1 MLLHTIS
8 SILATC
14 SAAISSSNFHRQL
27 VMHGATSGAP
37 SLRTSTAM
45 FRELDSHE
53 NLASIDQSAFHGAS
67 QMAMTFGS
75 PIGLA
80 NWSFKP
86 SALSPLYQS
95 NLAMLADLSIGE
107 VISVFFKKPSHL
119 CPVLIT
125 TAYHAPRIL
134 EQLSLNE
141 HKYTPKSALVAL
153 SAVYLIVSNFWEPM
167 KARMNASPASFDI
180 QKSLMELLQAL
191 DRVVFRFYLQ
201 ALSYNKEA
209 PASTLSPKSTQ
220 YSATHNGTL
229 RGETITS
236 PSKEETYI
244 SNLNALHTLSP
255 ASDDTNNTP
264 HGTPPTFNFSS
275 HVRSDSTPANDAKS
289 RKIPKMRIVLQMT
302 RLLIDILYRAPFQ
315 CFISPYRCW
324 LIKETQTEFRQMLL
338 FCARKDRQIRVMS
351 LTSLFEAI
359 TSPASYG
366 AADKT
371 DTVLDKSETEK
382 SVFLLYFWFCDLTTC
397 SNEMSLD
404 MSMLGKMELVGLL
417 CLAAADSKCRLA
429 GLSLLRHLR
438 LAETDKATL
447 QQLLENHT
455 ASLLNSAMARLA
467 RREPDAHQKL
477 QHFATADL
485 WERFKADQMLWY
497 FFLAELCKSYSMED
511 NLLGCATTLGNAN
524 FDALHVVINLF
535 EYYSAEANH
544 AYQASSPQSTSPVNT
559 LRGADLTSLFNSERY
574 ASLVSSYVAGYLLIL
589 FALPH
594 ERQVDFVG
602 KVLQSPHFHTS
613 LVNPSTCKWAIFAVQ
628 SATFHALPIFV
639 EYALSTLAHNPH
651 SGLDRGDK
659 SFAQNAHT
667 MNPYHAVV
675 CTSILGELVHAHVD
689 RFETFTIEERT
700 DKANPKQRRFTRLQR
715 LVDQLSQLMSLNLK
729 ILSSEEGAL
738 SSLNLTLRTYCFSQA
753 VQLIIALALVQAKT
767 YDVSRAHTEE
777 MVQEILGAKLVW
789 ISKADKMSTIQF
801 LQVELFNHN
810 VACCTYLNQAEAGSG
825 ASAFK
830 PVFLKHQRS
839 SVSSGSKNALY
850 RSASNGSSQHQHIN
864 SNGSPDLA
872 NSSSGDMS
880 RQHSTVVSPN
890 GSFTALN
897 INRADGT
904 TSPQRANG
912 HAKASSSSAAAAA
925 HAPSRIERPVANGD
939 VSSPKYATDRP
950 KSGWASAATHGS
962 ILSPAAQ
969 SPSST
974 LLAPPSYSVQS
985 IPMNGP
991 NIPQSPGSTPIKS
1004 MKGSKSRT
1012 PQPLSI
1018 SVLDSLAKPLF
1029 VGLEELSGL
1038 TLIAWETLAQIGLLN
1053 AMELPLFSSSTPML
1067 STHTSY
1073 DPPRSRSVSGSSA
1086 SVAREKVV
1094 YSTPSTSTNDRDP
1107 YDPSFQFTPRGTHVH
1122 SGKESRDRAAA
1133 PATMHKLLGLDKMR
1147 FSLLKWL
1154 LHYQRRDYKVTYES
1168 LFNLML
1174 NSPEHRKNYI
1184 FAIAANVVAL
1194 PEAFSPLVNNLS
1206 DSDGFQDP
1214 DLMLATY
1221 YSRPMP
1227 SATASHLILVPKIS
1241 SRFFSLPLHMQLIF
1255 PCVLLADSDRITR
1268 RIARDMLRAIVA
1280 QHPDKK
1286 LPVSLRSEAGANL
1299 ISDLEGSALATAGEV
1314 AEMFSSEVPLMLID
1328 CLEKIPFSSPLEQS
1342 WLAHL
1347 VISFGIHVTPLTVNI
1362 LHALYDATKTI
1373 DSRLDATFGR
1383 VWGSLVH
1390 TVRPSWR
1397 EDLKLVVHFLIN
1409 DVSSNRSS
1417 VSKILLAIYEVSD
1430 EHALRITS
1438 ILLGVLE
1445 SKSIVQLSPPSANSG
1460 DTVGATISSVFG
1472 APGPSDHGS
1481 NHFSPDTPPRNPR
1494 RPAGDAPAGPQA
1506 NVPSPSTL
1514 NPTGI
1519 HYTTASLD
1527 TQQTIEA
1534 LVTIIDSNID
1544 RLLKTAPRLVF
1555 YSFLNFR
1562 DSAFSSLLATI
1573 LERASLAQEI
1583 AVPIRVDMCYTAAL
1597 LRGNVLATAAAR
1609 ATPTS
1614 AFSSQFSSD
1623 LPPNKRRSHHYHS
1636 NPSSTLQPLYGGT
1649 HSQSSANSMPS
1660 SSPSHS
1666 ALNSARGNTSAG
1678 NRKNSIPDPTYDF
1691 HGLETT
1697 YDDPKDWT
1705 FGTYILKL
1713 IGWLRLWDVH
1723 FASRFFDVVC
1733 EYVGKCANKDIVNNH
1748 VNLATALQIYRAMLD
1763 DVTWPSKSED
1773 VSDQTAPLLILITD
1787 LVTIVELE
1795 HNGTLLSESCL
1806 SFNSE
1811 NPLALEKSRYH
1822 ESLELSETLASFTR
1836 CIFSSSSPHTFWAL
1850 VALLHSKDRN
1860 LFSYAIRAFWMLRF
1874 HTLVL
1879 IDGPKFDLIPT
1890 KYWHGK
1896 GIVFTCAVDRLLE
1909 ALDSDDIAAE
1919 EPNILALALT
1929 LARSDLKLISGGK
1942 DCTLLLLF
1950 VAFIAFFWNSVRTPS
1965 SATRFVCHSF
1975 SSLLLHLQQ
1984 KHSQLSAR
1992 GKTGGQHTKTEKL
2005 IIPGFGGGGSENSPY
2020 KPLVDKSPRGQT
2032 KAKREPRGQ
2041 SKNKTDKQMQ
2051 TLLNE
2056 LHSSFDRYVARPTQ
2070 SRLTALVEC
2079 ISDIFLPAESQLLT
2093 DALCKKLRAR
2103 PAQAPALL
2111 VLARTFLEMA
2121 PTTEHFPKLIATA
2134 FELSMDSRYSGISF
2148 ELQRLV
2154 EVAPLVSVTPPPLVA
2169 QASESPMGTPSKTRK
2184 GPKGSSG
2191 SPSTPKSKKGA
2202 TAATS
2207 SATSG
2212 SPSLTPSTKARASPV
2227 PPIPQLVSKSP
2238 SSLGDNSIPL
2248 FPSTSAVIELPPPK
2262 TKSSLASTSMKSPG
2276 SPKIVKPPGRSPSG
2290 SPALESK
2297 ISHAAASPPTKIDL
2311 SRITSSTPPPS
2322 NIKTE
2327 KSKKNLK
2334 TSFSIAPPLSPS
2346 SYKVAKR
2353 QSSALEDHVLG
2364 FSGVRVPS
2372 FQMRQNAKV
2381 SSNGALSDS
2390 ESESD
2395 SESTWHCM
2403 ATHMLERVLDA
2414 LEGEAKKL
2422 RNDLRSRANSVA
2434 TVASPRNGG
2443 MSPVASLN
2451 LGLLRQSSDERD
2463 GERAASPAP
2472 HTPLTPY
2479 QPLPT
2484 VHTDD
2489 DAASEL
2495 EVATFMAKQKKK
2507 TFFRRTV
2514 ANNRPILDTF
2524 VAEGAWPSS
2533 TGSGMLGSSEDSEEG
2548 TRLEDSALLSP
2559 ITHRSSTPP
2568 NNLAL
2573 VLPYNTNYNPKSEQ
2587 TEVNGD
2593 NLRPSTEISNTAAS
2607 SRLQPNVYR
2616 LVRIEQPLRLEMDQ
2630 AAVLQMCNDHLAGD
2644 EIAFKSMRELRFSTL
2659 RELYP
2664 HISSNFGH
2672 LPSILKLLF
2681 NLNEISEA
2689 TLRMLQEEEPL
2700 KNPGIFA
2707 IVSLSSPSIY
2717 LIYVPPK
2724 DVTPEFEENARR
2736 MCYKLLIEAG
2746 KSHFFFSTE
2755 AEALRLQ
2762 SLGVADPRADSNI
2775 DDDLTSNKTSE
2786 TPTAGLERFD
2796 SGVLS
2801 RRASMT
2807 SLHSATT
2814 PQPTHGMQHSRT
2826 SLTPLNVAS
2835 TSASTMNLKL
2845 ARPLDTPH
2853 VSSAFQIALPSSR
2866 PHASTPILATG
2877 ASNLLV
2883 LPEKVQQNTKLDMS
2897 SLIFGPDAFE
2907 NTAKSTSPKPERKL
2921 ATPSKS
2927 GTRSGAEKSP
2937 SKMPMSPVS
2946 SATGAAVFM
2955 QGSLAGFVDGW
2966 IANGGRVKLFPDFVN
2981 DATQMIDFFRRY
2993 SAQVDAEMLKVE
3005 EQLDLEV
3012 QSLETD
3018 SRSSILAMIEYFLK
3032 TVCPIEYRV
3041 VHQFTSPGST
3051 DAFDE
3056 VREAQVA
3063 FFQNQLLN
3071 SVESSALTDSRRKY
3085 YEALYIINAKE
3096 RKLVAKGKPR
3106 LGSAQKAEFIER
3118 LLLSPRS
3125 YKRALSKISDKAPLT
3140 LFVNENLGN
3149 EFLPIVTAEIQDFII
3164 ANYNAVLSNA
3174 VTTFVASHRD
3184 TFVIWAKQHYEIDAR
3199 QKLFDLLVPAYNQL
3213 ITSNP
3218 VDNIKNNRRFSSSSN
3233 PEPVSARAQSKMPNP
3248 LVLTIY
3254 RFMPVVSATTS
3265 SRPSKR
3271 KEQGAIH
3278 KQPASPSST
3287 LTQRRTKTESKTLKL
3302 ASPRSASQSFELTFV
3317 EEKIEGSPRL
3327 LYSSYHIAVGE
3338 SETAGKLVEARSKP
3352 FWTFT
3357 HSEQLLSVLTLKDGS
3372 VYSFVYDKKANE
3384 TVVYVGYSKDMV
3396 ARKSEASRFDGLCT
3410 HIVLS
3415 PRQKLIALTI
3425 GNSIR
3430 VLSVDATFVPIFEF
3444 EVTDSETHILDIR
3457 FAGSSRLVV
3466 FLTQA
3471 GQTYFQV
3478 YFMELVTAIK
3488 AQNSHNSKAQ
3498 KGPRVYVP
3506 PSNGRLIT
3514 PNGQYLI
3521 LLDDMLC
3528 AQVYDL
3534 SLWLK
3539 PPNFAQDELS
3549 FTPSSGTKSD
3559 IAPLLNV
3566 STSAAHSNHSDMH
3579 SDESSNGE
3587 KGDHH
3592 FLSASAFTLMLAP
3605 KFHSFVLPSRV
3616 TLLTVA
3622 GQLYLVGLTDEVLE
3636 FLTLQNLPG
3645 LGTTAR
3651 SMSHTP
3657 ALAPNNEILRAS
3669 LAQSGRSTSSLPV
3682 TTGRPKERSN
3692 LDSQIWCILD
3702 LFAEVKGCQAEA
3714 SANLKASLSVSGG
3727 GGNSRISE
3735 LTSSVST
3742 ATTTGS
3748 TELVVNGL
3756 ATENVLHFVV
3766 NGLDTNGMARH
3777 SLRQLFRSV
3786 VTASP
3791 VLPRSFSFF
3800 VSAQASLELLKA
3812 PLVLRFTHKQAPAA
3826 PNLGKWLSDL
3836 ACATSPQV
3844 VSADAGSFTLKA
3856 LSITSTTP
3864 PEDPDQ
3870 PKKSARRRHA
3880 NENDF
3885 SAFSA
3890 ISGLHALL
3898 NDWHGP
3904 VKIISIVGTEQ
3915 RYETMAQTFRQV
3927 SSRFARLLAQ
3937 SVRLSTGVH
3946 ALTFEQEDGK
3956 CLWVVLDAV
3965 WPGDVIG
3972 ATHFER
3978 QILLFLCAVS
3988 SVVLWHSSHADSIS
4002 TISQLLELMDLVSEQ
4017 AAQFKTNFDA
4027 VLPSDAFMP
4036 ALFQGKLYVL
4046 LSDVVASSQ
4055 AANVA
4060 TEFKESFRKVKKS
4073 KRRGA
4078 DFCARLFGSNLP
4090 SLFLYPDTNAATY
4103 KSSIDTLRSVIGVL
4117 PPTAP
4122 SGAISAATLVLALET
4137 ASQLVPSNPSSAN
4150 ATPNRTMH
4158 REKKVSP
4165 SALHSENSDPAN
4177 KMSVT
4182 KVEMPPID
4190 ALLTNL
4196 EHAMR
4201 HGVENDGHQ
4210 LSVGYG
4216 PSIKLIDDPVVQI
4229 GGLVLHDSN
4238 FDMYSEQSITRIV
4251 DALKDANV
4259 PKTEL
4264 HYEFAGLLSYL
4275 VNRRLSRMATW
4286 MDECL
4291 KTDKS
4296 ENSDA
4301 PSTPVSDLRASQMM
4315 MKSGE
4320 IGRSVDEDED
4330 KPIAKRTTG
4339 GEKDVEL
4346 DVSSKSSPTSG
4357 NEADESKDITHEEDS
4372 TTRMLK
4378 SRKHDHEGDPKFE
4391 ILVQSFETLRDQLRR
4406 RWEICNVKCGTC
4418 SLMCSIPRYFHE
4430 KIEVEDDE
4438 DDVIE
4443 IQSNVSRKPS
4453 RSATLRPEQSS
4464 ELKKSSKR
4472 SSTPTTSRRRRN
4484 SEKSQADRK
4493 IDLRAA
4499 GKAGVEGASQ
4509 KYHELYL
4516 KHDCGTDHACSEPC
4530 HKCGVHSC
4538 RFPFGHGKSDDDYQ
4552 VMHECGEKHP
4562 CSHPCRFAAFKLRG
4576 CAGICGLD
4584 EKHPSVLQ
4592 PHDCGQPHQC
4602 NQYCAFCD
4610 QYCKHLFTVPHR
4622 THACAETECK
4632 HSCQIHHHCSRPC
4645 TLGHQHTEKHYC
4657 GVNES
4662 NIVSSS
4668 TSTSNPK

>member
-1 MLLHTIS
+1 MPS
-8 SILATC
+8 
-14 SAAISSSNFHRQL
+14 SAAISSSNFQRQL

-67 QMAMTFGS
+67 QMATTFGS

-86 SALSPLYQS
+86 SAISPLYQS

-107 VISVFFKKPSHL
+107 VISVFFKKPSHM

-125 TAYHAPRIL
+125 TAYHAPRTL
-134 EQLSLNE
+134 EQLALNE

-153 SAVYLIVSNFWEPM
+153 SAIYLIVSNYWEPM
-167 KARMNASPASFDI
+167 KTRMNASPASFDI

-201 ALSYNKEA
+201 ALSNTKDTSS
-209 PASTLSPKSTQ
+209 STLSPKATRH
-220 YSATHNGTL
+220 SATHNGTL
-229 RGETITS
+229 RGETVSS

-275 HVRSDSTPANDAKS
+275 SHIRSDSTPANDAKS

-315 CFISPYRCW
+315 CFLSPYRCW
-324 LIKETQTEFRQMLL
+324 LIKETQPEFRQMLL

-351 LTSLFEAI
+351 LSSLFEAI
-359 TSPASYG
+359 TSPSSYG
-366 AADKT
+366 AADKA
-371 DTVLDKSETEK
+371 DSALDKSETEK
-382 SVFLLYFWFCDLTTC
+382 SVFLLYFWFCDLATC

-417 CLAAADSKCRLA
+417 CLAAADAKCRLA

-438 LAETDKATL
+438 LAETDKVTL
-447 QQLLENHT
+447 QHLLENHT

-477 QHFATADL
+477 QHFATVDL

-497 FFLAELCKSYSMED
+497 FFLAELCKSYSLED

-544 AYQASSPQSTSPVNT
+544 AFQASSPPSTSPVNT
-559 LRGADLTSLFNSERY
+559 LRGADVSSLFSSERY

-613 LVNPSTCKWAIFAVQ
+613 LVNPATCKWAIFAVQ

-639 EYALSTLAHNPH
+639 DYALSTLSYNAY
-651 SGLDRGDK
+651 SGMDRGDK
-659 SFAQNAHT
+659 TLAQNAHT

-825 ASAFK
+825 GSVFK
-830 PVFLKHQRS
+830 PMFLKHHRT
-839 SVSSGSKNALY
+839 SVSSGSKNALF
-850 RSASNGSSQHQHIN
+850 RSASNGSSQHQYIN

-872 NSSSGDMS
+872 TSSSGDVS
-880 RQHSTVVSPN
+880 RQHSAIVSPN
-890 GSFTALN
+890 GSVTALN
-897 INRADGT
+897 LNRADGTTSPQRANGT

-912 HAKASSSSAAAAA
+912 HAKASSSSAA
-925 HAPSRIERPVANGD
+925 HAPRVERPVANGD
-939 VSSPKYATDRP
+939 GLSSPKYATDRP
-950 KSGWASAATHGS
+950 KSNWASSPNHGS
-962 ILSPAAQ
+962 IVSPSAQ
-969 SPSST
+969 APSST
-974 LLAPPSYSVQS
+974 LLAPPSYTVQS

-991 NIPQSPGSTPIKS
+991 NSIPQSPGSTPMKS
-1004 MKGSKSRT
+1004 MKGGKSRT
-1012 PQPLSI
+1012 PQPISL

-1053 AMELPLFSSSTPML
+1053 AMELPLFSSSSPML
-1067 STHTSY
+1067 STHSSH
-1073 DPPRSRSVSGSSA
+1073 DPARSRSVSGSSA
-1086 SVAREKVV
+1086 SIAREKVM

-1107 YDPSFQFTPRGTHVH
+1107 YDPSCQFTPRGTHVH
-1122 SGKESRDRAAA
+1122 SGKESRDRAMA
-1133 PATMHKLLGLDKMR
+1133 PATMQKLLGLDKMR

-1227 SATASHLILVPKIS
+1227 SSTASHLILVPKIS

-1280 QHPDKK
+1280 QHPEKK

-1299 ISDLEGSALATAGEV
+1299 ISDLEGSALATAGEI
-1314 AEMFSSEVPLMLID
+1314 AEMFSSEVPLILID

-1362 LHALYDATKTI
+1362 LRALYDATKTI

-1445 SKSIVQLSPPSANSG
+1445 SKSIVQLSTPSTSADAG
-1460 DTVGATISSVFG
+1460 GGGTISSTFG
-1472 APGPSDHGS
+1472 NVGPSDHGGS
-1481 NHFSPDTPPRNPR
+1481 SHFSPETPPRHPR
-1494 RPAGDAPAGPQA
+1494 RQGGDAPATGPQT

-1562 DSAFSSLLATI
+1562 DPSFSSLLATI

-1609 ATPTS
+1609 AAPTS

-1649 HSQSSANSMPS
+1649 HSQSSANSIHS
-1660 SSPSHS
+1660 SSPSTHS
-1666 ALNSARGNTSAG
+1666 ALNSARGNASAG
-1678 NRKNSIPDPTYDF
+1678 TRKNSIPDPSHDF

-1705 FGTYILKL
+1705 FGTYILRL
-1713 IGWLRLWDVH
+1713 IGWLRLWDTN

-1763 DVTWPSKSED
+1763 EVTWPSKSED

-1795 HNGTLLSESCL
+1795 HNGALLSESCL

-1909 ALDSDDIAAE
+1909 ALDSDDIASE

-1942 DCTLLLLF
+1942 DSTLLLLF
-1950 VAFIAFFWNSVRTPS
+1950 VAFIAFFWNSLRTPS
-1965 SATRFVCHSF
+1965 AATRFVCHSF

-1984 KHSQLSAR
+1984 KHGQLSAR
-1992 GKTGGQHTKTEKL
+1992 GKTGGHQVKTEKL

-2032 KAKREPRGQ
+2032 KSKRDNRTP
-2041 SKNKTDKQMQ
+2041 SKGKTEKQMQ

-2056 LHSSFDRYVARPTQ
+2056 LHTSFDRYVDRPTQ

-2154 EVAPLVSVTPPPLVA
+2154 EVAPLVSVTPPPPPPT
-2169 QASESPMGTPSKTRK
+2169 ESPMATPAKLRKSSK
-2184 GPKGSSG
+2184 GSSSG
-2191 SPSTPKSKKGA
+2191 SPSTPRASSSKKGA
-2202 TAATS
+2202 SS
-2207 SATSG
+2207 SAAPGSA

-2227 PPIPQLVSKSP
+2227 PPIPQLKSP
-2238 SSLGDNSIPL
+2238 TKLGEKVSDDAIPL
-2248 FPSTSAVIELPPPK
+2248 FPSTSAVESTPPK
-2262 TKSSLASTSMKSPG
+2262 TKSALASTSMKSPG
-2276 SPKIVKPPGRSPSG
+2276 SPKIVKPPVRSPSG

-2297 ISHAAASPPTKIDL
+2297 VSHAASPTKIDL
-2311 SRITSSTPPPS
+2311 SRIAAASTPS
-2322 NIKTE
+2322 SAIKSE

-2334 TSFSIAPPLSPS
+2334 ASFSIAPPLSPS
-2346 SYKVAKR
+2346 SYKVEKR
-2353 QSSALEDHVLG
+2353 QFSALEDHALG
-2364 FSGVRVPS
+2364 FGGVRVPS
-2372 FQMRQNAKV
+2372 FQTRQNSKV
-2381 SSNGALSDS
+2381 HSNGALSDS

-2434 TVASPRNGG
+2434 TVASPRNG
-2443 MSPVASLN
+2443 MSPVSSLN
-2451 LGLLRQSSDERD
+2451 LGLLRHSSDERLD
-2463 GERAASPAP
+2463 GDRTASPAS
-2472 HTPLTPY
+2472 HTPHTPY

-2495 EVATFMAKQKKK
+2495 EVATFLAKQKKK
-2507 TFFRRTV
+2507 SFFRRTV
-2514 ANNRPILDTF
+2514 ANNRPILDSF

-2533 TGSGMLGSSEDSEEG
+2533 TGSGMLGSSEDSEDG
-2548 TRLEDSALLSP
+2548 TRLDDSALLSP
-2559 ITHRSSTPP
+2559 LTHRSSTPP
-2568 NNLAL
+2568 NLTL
-2573 VLPYNTNYNPKSEQ
+2573 ILPYNTNYNPKSEH
-2587 TEVNGD
+2587 TEVVAD
-2593 NLRPSTEISNTAAS
+2593 NLRTSEPISNAAAS

-2644 EIAFKSMRELRFSTL
+2644 EIAFKTIRELRFSSL

-2724 DVTPEFEENARR
+2724 DVTAEFEENARR

-2762 SLGVADPRADSNI
+2762 SIGVADPRADPSI
-2775 DDDLTSNKTSE
+2775 DDEVASNKTGE

-2807 SLHSATT
+2807 SLHSAAT
-2814 PQPTHGMQHSRT
+2814 PQPHGMQHSRT
-2826 SLTPLNVAS
+2826 SLTPLNVATS
-2835 TSASTMNLKL
+2835 SASTMNVKL

-2866 PHASTPILATG
+2866 PHATTPILATG

-2907 NTAKSTSPKPERKL
+2907 NTFKSTSPKTERKL

-2927 GTRSGAEKSP
+2927 GAKFGTERSP
-2937 SKMPMSPVS
+2937 SKVPMSPVS
-2946 SATGAAVFM
+2946 AATGAVYM

-2966 IANGGRVKLFPDFVN
+2966 VANGGRVKLFPDFVN

-2993 SAQVDAEMLKVE
+2993 SSQVDAEMLKVE

-3118 LLLSPRS
+3118 LLLSPRA

-3174 VTTFVASHRD
+3174 VTTFIVSHRD

-3218 VDNIKNNRRFSSSSN
+3218 ADNIKNNRRFSSSSN
-3233 PEPVSARAQSKMPNP
+3233 PEPVSARAHTKMPNP

-3357 HSEQLLSVLTLKDGS
+3357 HCEQLLSVLTLKDGS

-3396 ARKSEASRFDGLCT
+3396 ARKSEASRFAGLCT

-3444 EVTDSETHILDIR
+3444 DVAGSETHILDIR

-3466 FLTQA
+3466 FFTQ
-3471 GQTYFQV
+3471 GNQTYFQV
-3478 YFMELVTAIK
+3478 YFMELVAAIK

-3498 KGPRVYVP
+3498 KGPRVYIP

-3539 PPNFAQDELS
+3539 PPNFVQDELT
-3549 FTPSSGTKSD
+3549 FTPSNGTKAD
-3559 IAPLLNV
+3559 IAPTLNASSSV
-3566 STSAAHSNHSDMH
+3566 AHSAHSDMH
-3579 SDESSNGE
+3579 SDDSSNAE

-3592 FLSASAFTLMLAP
+3592 ILSAPAFTLMLAP
-3605 KFHSFVLPSRV
+3605 KFHSFVLPSRI
-3616 TLLTVA
+3616 TLLTVT

-3636 FLTLQNLPG
+3636 FLTLENLPG
-3645 LGTTAR
+3645 LGATAR
-3651 SMSHTP
+3651 SLSHTP
-3657 ALAPNNEILRAS
+3657 ALAPSNEIIRAS

-3682 TTGRPKERSN
+3682 TSGRPKERSN

-3702 LFAEVKGCQAEA
+3702 LFAEVKGSQAEA
-3714 SANLKASLSVSGG
+3714 GSSIKTSLGVNVGG
-3727 GGNSRISE
+3727 GSSRISE
-3735 LTSSVST
+3735 LASSVST

-3748 TELVVNGL
+3748 TEIAPIGI
-3756 ATENVLHFVV
+3756 ATENILHFVV

-3777 SLRQLFRSV
+3777 SLRQLFKSV

-3800 VSAQASLELLKA
+3800 VSAQASLELLRA

-3826 PNLGKWLSDL
+3826 PHLGKWFSDL

-3856 LSITSTTP
+3856 LSITSP
-3864 PEDPDQ
+3864 IEDPDQ
-3870 PKKSARRRHA
+3870 PKKSARRRPS

-3898 NDWHGP
+3898 NDWQGP
-3904 VKIISIVGTEQ
+3904 VKIVSIVGTGQ

-3927 SSRFARLLAQ
+3927 SGRFARLAR
-3937 SVRLSTGVH
+3937 SARLSTGIH
-3946 ALTFEQEDGK
+3946 ASTFEQEDGS

-3988 SVVLWHSSHADSIS
+3988 SVILWHSSHADSVS

-4017 AAQFKTNFDA
+4017 AVQFKTNFNS
-4027 VLPSDAFMP
+4027 VLSNDAFMP

-4055 AANVA
+4055 AATVA

-4078 DFCARLFGSNLP
+4078 DFCSRLFGSNLP
-4090 SLFLYPDTNAATY
+4090 SLFLYPDTDASTY
-4103 KSSIDTLRSVIGVL
+4103 KSSIDTLRTVIGAL

-4122 SGAISAATLVLALET
+4122 SGPISAATLVLALET
-4137 ASQLVPSNPSSAN
+4137 ASQLTPSTVSSAN
-4150 ATPNRTMH
+4150 NTPNRTMH

-4165 SALHSENSDPAN
+4165 TALQSENSAN
-4177 KMSVT
+4177 LRVT

-4196 EHAMR
+4196 EHAMQ

-4210 LSVGYG
+4210 LSIGYG
-4216 PSIKLIDDPVVQI
+4216 PTMKLIDDPVVQI

-4238 FDMYSEQSITRIV
+4238 FDMYSAQSIARIV

-4286 MDECL
+4286 MDQCL
-4291 KTDKS
+4291 KTEKS
-4296 ENSDA
+4296 ENPET
-4301 PSTPVSDLRASQMM
+4301 PSTPISEARISQSML
-4315 MKSGE
+4315 KSGE

-4330 KPIAKRTTG
+4330 KPVAKRTG
-4339 GEKDVEL
+4339 EEKDVEL
-4346 DVSSKSSPTSG
+4346 DVSSKSSPKSG
-4357 NEADESKDITHEEDS
+4357 NEDLESKDNILEEDS
-4372 TTRMLK
+4372 TSRMLN
-4378 SRKHDHEGDPKFE
+4378 SRKLDHEGDPKFE
-4391 ILVQSFETLRDQLRR
+4391 ILVQSFETLREQLRS
-4406 RWEICNVKCGTC
+4406 RWEICNVKCGNC
-4418 SLMCSIPRYFHE
+4418 SLTCSIPRYFHE
-4430 KIEVEDDE
+4430 KLEFEDDTDE
-4438 DDVIE
+4438 IVEIE
-4443 IQSNVSRKPS
+4443 AKVSKKPS
-4453 RSATLRPEQSS
+4453 RAATLRPEQATDD
-4464 ELKKSSKR
+4464 KR
-4472 SSTPTTSRRRRN
+4472 SLNRTSTPNKSKRRRN
-4484 SEKSQADRK
+4484 SEKSPADRK

-4499 GKAGVEGASQ
+4499 GEAGVEGASQ

-4530 HKCGVHSC
+4530 HKCGVHKC

-4562 CSHPCRFAAFKLRG
+4562 CTQPCRFAAFKLRG

-4662 NIVSSS
+4662 NIASSS
-4668 TSTSNPK
+4668 TSTSAK